1 MSTLAD
7 RKNRIVRQM
16 QASGVDRLVLGAGGR
31 HMIDEADPITHLTG
45 FLAIG
50 PALLLLDSGGQ
61 VTLVT
66 APSGD
71 AERLQ
76 ARVTDAKCMATD
88 CLIEVFTEEL
98 QQTRGRVA
106 GVGLEALPFVLY
118 GQLCGALGGVP
129 RGFDEEFYAV
139 SGAKTDQELASARLG
154 TEIAEKAYERL
165 FAVARPGMRECDLG
179 SELNVYM
186 KSLGA
191 NDSFFMLNAGKN
203 VPGVMPSSER
213 PIEIGDQLLVELSPS
228 CEGQFVQICRT
239 VCVGE
244 PSEDLQTKYALLCR
258 ACQNGIAQVRPGV
271 KLSDVCD
278 GVDAV
283 MAEAGFAEYSRPPYL
298 KRRGHGLSCGSM
310 SPGDVAFDNPI
321 VLEQDML
328 FMVHPNQF
336 LPGPGYMMC
345 GEPVRV
351 TADGVEVLSK
361 VENRLGVLEA

>member
-1 MSTLAD
+1 MSTLQD
-7 RKNRIVRQM
+7 RKSKILRQM
-16 QASGVDRLVLGAGGR
+16 QASGVDRLLLAAGGR
-31 HMIDEADPITHLTG
+31 HMIDEADPITHLIG
-45 FLAIG
+45 FLSIG
-50 PALLLLDSGGQ
+50 PALLLLEGDGK
-61 VTLVT
+61 TALIT
-66 APSGD
+66 APSHD
-71 AERLQ
+71 AERVQ
-76 ARVTDAKCMATD
+76 ARVADARCIATD
-88 CLIEVFTEEL
+88 CLIEVFTEEF
-98 QQTRGRVA
+98 QETRGRVA
-106 GVGLEALPFVLY
+106 GVGLEALPYSLY
-118 GQLCGALGGVP
+118 GQVCSVIGGVP
-129 RGFDEEFYAV
+129 RRFDEEFYAV
-139 SGAKTDQELASARLG
+139 SGAKTDQELASARRG

-165 FAVARPGMRECDLG
+165 FTVARPGMRECDLG
-179 SELNVYM
+179 IDMNLYM

-213 PIEIGDQLLVELSPS
+213 PIEIGDLLLVELSPS

-239 VCVGE
+239 VCVGA

-258 ACQNGIAQVRPGV
+258 ACRNGIAKVKPGV
-271 KLSDVCD
+271 KLSEVCD

-321 VLEQDML
+321 ALETDML

-361 VENRLGVLEA
+361 IANTLGVLEV